1 MDNTIRIITDS
12 GCDISKENEEKYK
25 GLLEIMPFM
34 VTIQGK
40 SYVDRQDIQAE
51 EFYKVLKEQQEI
63 PKHSQITA
71 IQFEDK
77 YRELY
82 AQGVRTIIV
91 DVINGAGSQTY
102 SNAQLAKQNV
112 ADELKDLT
120 VYVVDSQNY
129 TLAYGYPVIEACKKL
144 EAGQSAESVVSY
156 LEDWARHSEAFIVG
170 FDLRHMKKSGRI
182 TAAASF
188 LGELMGLK
196 PLIYLAAEKTEV
208 LRKARGDGSGLIY
221 GMGHAVYTM
230 SDPRAQ
236 ILKTHAKS
244 LAYKKGYDE
253 EYELLCS
260 IERLAPQVFAEE
272 KHGPKKVCANVDLFS
287 GLIYRMLGIS
297 EDLYTPLFAIAR
309 VPGWCAHRVE
319 EVEFAN
325 RIIRP
330 AYKYLGKPQEY
341 VPLEKR

>member
-91 DVINGAGSQTY
+91 DVINGAGSQTC

-129 TLAYGYPVIEACKKL
+129 TLLPRRLGAP
-144 EAGQSAESVVSY
+144 
-156 LEDWARHSEAFIVG
+156 
-170 FDLRHMKKSGRI
+170 LRGVHR
-182 TAAASF
+182 
-188 LGELMGLK
+188 GLR
-196 PLIYLAAEKTEV
+196 P
-208 LRKARGDGSGLIY
+208 
-221 GMGHAVYTM
+221 
-230 SDPRAQ
+230 
-236 ILKTHAKS
+236 
-244 LAYKKGYDE
+244 
-253 EYELLCS
+253 
-260 IERLAPQVFAEE
+260 
-272 KHGPKKVCANVDLFS
+272 
-287 GLIYRMLGIS
+287 
-297 EDLYTPLFAIAR
+297 
-309 VPGWCAHRVE
+309 
-319 EVEFAN
+319 
-325 RIIRP
+325 P
-330 AYKYLGKPQEY
+330 AYEEIRQNNRSRKLPGRTHGTETADIP
-341 VPLEKR
+341 RC

>member
-71 IQFEDK
+71 IQFEAK

-91 DVINGAGSQTY
+91 DVINGAGSQTC

-208 LRKARGDGSGLIY
+208 LRKARGEKAVIDAAVETITSRMIPETPWCVVTTTRPDCEKEFIDKMTKKLGYGPAMVEKTGVVVSCNAGPEMIGVLIR
-221 GMGHAVYTM
+221 G
-230 SDPRAQ
+230 Q
-236 ILKTHAKS
+236 
-244 LAYKKGYDE
+244 E
-253 EYELLCS
+253 
-260 IERLAPQVFAEE
+260 
-272 KHGPKKVCANVDLFS
+272 
-287 GLIYRMLGIS
+287 
-297 EDLYTPLFAIAR
+297 
-309 VPGWCAHRVE
+309 
-319 EVEFAN
+319 
-325 RIIRP
+325 RP
-330 AYKYLGKPQEY
+330 AKD
-341 VPLEKR
+341 

>member
-91 DVINGAGSQTY
+91 DVINGAGSQTC
-102 SNAQLAKQNV
+102 SNAQLAKQN
-112 ADELKDLT
+112 
-120 VYVVDSQNY
+120 VVDSQNY

-208 LRKARGDGSGLIY
+208 LRKARGEKAVIDAAVETITSRMIPETPWCVVTTTRPDCEKEFIDKMTKKLGYGPAMVEKTGVVVSCNAGPEMIGVLIR
-221 GMGHAVYTM
+221 G
-230 SDPRAQ
+230 Q
-236 ILKTHAKS
+236 
-244 LAYKKGYDE
+244 E
-253 EYELLCS
+253 
-260 IERLAPQVFAEE
+260 
-272 KHGPKKVCANVDLFS
+272 
-287 GLIYRMLGIS
+287 
-297 EDLYTPLFAIAR
+297 
-309 VPGWCAHRVE
+309 
-319 EVEFAN
+319 
-325 RIIRP
+325 RP
-330 AYKYLGKPQEY
+330 AKD
-341 VPLEKR
+341 